1 MSELDVIRDTA
12 QQLLIVPTLSGEKDN
27 FLLDRTQRI
36 VRNVEHICRLPEL
49 TANNLLIDRFCLIAA
64 AWFSDTGFAKYLD
77 EQDLSS
83 RIVLSDITAADIRD
97 FSTQIVNDK
106 LSGALNGQK
115 IDKINKIIIE
125 SSNRFTNMTEAMVLS
140 DARNLDDIGAV
151 GIFNEFRRYV
161 VHGRG
166 VTDVLQSWK
175 RKIDYQY
182 WQARLKEGFRFDSV
196 RQLAQQRFEAAQFF
210 MNHLSDENNAKD
222 IEELILETL

>member
-115 IDKINKIIIE
+115 IDKIDKIIIE

-166 VTDVLQSWK
+166 VADVLQSWK